1 MKIVTYTC
9 AATDEFLLELDTRA
23 IELTTYASKHKTDNG
38 RILSTESTRGP
49 IGDHDIT
56 DDSIV
61 EVDT

>member
-23 IELTTYASKHKTDNG
+23 IELTTYAAKQTDNG
-38 RILSTESTRGP
+38 RVPSTESTRGP
-49 IGDHDIT
+49 IGDHDVT
-56 DDSIV
+56 DDSII